1 MKKSIPMPVVVTAIV
16 VVVGL
21 GVILIWKGVQGPPE
35 LPRAPITVGEEAVP
49 AYMKDQ
55 MTPEMQ
61 KMIEEQTKKYGV
73 EKGSASSE
81 SSQPSPGR

>member
-1 MKKSIPMPVVVTAIV
+1 MKKSIPMPVVVTAIA

-21 GVILIWKGVQGPPE
+21 GAILIWKGVQGPPE

-49 AYMKDQ
+49 SYMKDH